1 MLDVVEK
8 AGVHRHQ
15 APLELV
21 GHPAE
26 IAEGRGGA
34 RHVEHPGVA
43 DRMAGVDRFDVRQLF
58 GPRFDRVGELQQQPP
73 AVGRA
78 DPAPGGKCLGR
89 GRDRLVDIGLAGL
102 GDVGNFRV
110 VVRIEDF
117 DSAARLRVDEFTR
130 DE

>member
-1 MLDVVEK
+1 MRREGERLYERLAKEYLDVPEPQ
-8 AGVHRHQ
+8 AGTMGKLAALKLAALR
-15 APLELV
+15 E
-21 GHPAE
+21 
-26 IAEGRGGA
+26 
-34 RHVEHPGVA
+34 
-43 DRMAGVDRFDVRQLF
+43 
-58 GPRFDRVGELQQQPP
+58 PP
-73 AVGRA
+73 AVGRR